1 MTHVHVPYTI
11 HSYILRSTLV
21 VSTFIPSKL
30 DNPHVAATVVNVVRY
45 IHPYTHVTYVMPF
58 VVVFYIVNTH
68 QSTHRID

>member
-30 DNPHVAATVVNVVRY
+30 DNPHVEATVVNAVRY
-45 IHPYTHVTYVMPF
+45 IRTYTHVVLM
-58 VVVFYIVNTH
+58 
-68 QSTHRID
+68 

>member
-30 DNPHVAATVVNVVRY
+30 DNPHVAATVVNAVRY
-45 IHPYTHVTYVMPF
+45 IRTYTHSTYLMPF
-58 VVVFYIVNTH
+58 VVFYIVNTH